1 MTRPNI
7 QIDDEVR
14 EMTEE
19 EYDMT
24 IANPPKALI
33 LLVAL
38 LSLVLLMAIGKVDT
52 DSGMPILT
60 AIVFYGIGNGVA
72 AKQGNPSQPIIG
84 SKNDQ

>member
-1 MTRPNI
+1 
-7 QIDDEVR
+7 
-14 EMTEE
+14 
-19 EYDMT
+19 MT

-38 LSLVLLMAIGKVDT
+38 LSLVLLMAIGKVNT

-72 AKQGNPSQPIIG
+72 ARNGNPSQPIIG
-84 SKNDQ
+84 SKNDQQ

>member
-1 MTRPNI
+1 M
-7 QIDDEVR
+7 DDERPYARFILVR
-14 EMTEE
+14 GRL
-19 EYDMT
+19 MT

-72 AKQGNPSQPIIG
+72 ARNGNPSQPIIG
-84 SKNDQ
+84 SKNDQQ